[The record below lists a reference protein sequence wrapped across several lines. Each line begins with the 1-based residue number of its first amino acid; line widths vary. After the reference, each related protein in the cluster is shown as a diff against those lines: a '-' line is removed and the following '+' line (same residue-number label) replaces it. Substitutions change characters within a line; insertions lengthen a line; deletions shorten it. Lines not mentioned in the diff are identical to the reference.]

1 MVTGGQR
8 FHDPFRASMT
18 DFPILRDLGLILVT
32 AALVLLVARRL
43 RVPPILAYMIAGLL
57 LGPATGLLHAT
68 EGVDLISEVGIALL
82 LFLVGLEL
90 SLEKI
95 RDVGRAAVLAGVG
108 QILLTFGLGFLLALG
123 LGMEPLPAG
132 LLALGLTFSSTV
144 VVVKLLDRRGDLHAL
159 YGRIAVGILLVQ
171 DVAVAIALTLLAG
184 MEDPSALSLEALGRG
199 LLRATLGMSALI
211 ALAVAATRLVL
222 PRLFGWLS
230 GSLEALFVWS
240 LTWCFGFI
248 LAAQT
253 LGLSVEIGAFVAGVS
268 LAQLRYNEELIRR
281 VHPLVN
287 FFLAVF
293 FVSLGVHME
302 VASALARWPSVLVLT
317 LFVLLVKPA
326 ILMALIPRLGYGE
339 RTSFLTALTLGQ
351 ISEFSFIVASLALG
365 AGLVGEEFLA
375 VIGAVGLLT
384 IGSSAALIQT
394 SDRSYRWLADRGVL
408 RPFRAE
414 RREEAAGAPELEGHI
429 VVVGMNTLGRRLV
442 EEFVRRGERVLAID
456 TDPSKL
462 EGLPPCAQ
470 LIGNTEY
477 PSVLEHAHLGGA
489 KLLVSAL
496 QIEDANNLL
505 AYRARRAGVPSSIH
519 AFDPILS
526 EELRE
531 HGATHLMVSKNDG
544 IRQVAEALRR
554 EGLIA

>member
-1 MVTGGQR
+1 
-8 FHDPFRASMT
+8 MT

-32 AALVLLVARRL
+32 AAAVLLAARAV
-43 RVPPILAYMIAGLL
+43 RVPPILAYMLAGLM
-57 LGPATGLLHAT
+57 LGPMTGLIHAT
-68 EGVDLISEVGIALL
+68 EEVDLISEVGIALL

-108 QILLTFGLGFLLALG
+108 QIALTFGLGFLLALG

-144 VVVKLLDRRGDLHAL
+144 VVVKLLDRKGDLHAL
-159 YGRIAVGILLVQ
+159 YGRIAVGVLLVQ

-184 MEDPSALSLEALGRG
+184 LEDQGSVSLETVGRG
-199 LLRATLGMSALI
+199 LALATVGMTALV
-211 ALAVAATRLVL
+211 ALAVAATRFVL
-222 PRLFGWLS
+222 PRLFGWLG
-230 GSLEALFVWS
+230 GSVEALFVWS
-240 LTWCFGFI
+240 LTWCFAFI
-248 LAAQT
+248 LAAQA

-268 LAQLRYNEELIRR
+268 LAQLDYNEELVRR

-302 VASALARWPSVLVLT
+302 VGAALARWPVVLVLT

-326 ILMALIPRLGYGE
+326 ILMTLVPRLGYGE

-375 VIGAVGLLT
+375 IVGAVGLLT

-394 SDRSYRWLADRGVL
+394 SDRVYRLLAAGGAL

-414 RREEAAGAPELEGHI
+414 RREEPARAEELEGHV

-442 EEFVRRGERVLAID
+442 EELARRGEKVLAID
-456 TDPSKL
+456 TDPRKL
-462 EGLPPCAQ
+462 SGLPPCAM
-470 LIGNTEY
+470 LVGNTEH
-477 PSVLEHAHLGGA
+477 PSILEEASLGRA

-496 QIEDANNLL
+496 QIEEANNLL
-505 AYRARRAGVPSSIH
+505 AWRARRAGVPSSIH
-519 AFDPILS
+519 AFDPILI

-531 HGATHLMVSKNDG
+531 NGATHLMISKHDG
-544 IRQVAEALRR
+544 IRQVAEALRA
-554 EGLIA
+554 EGVIA